1 MELTKENER
10 ILITNPNFWLNL
22 TRRNTPP
29 LFAGETRSGF
39 FRLRLSKPSACD
51 LTCAGTTTAAPP
63 PLALVA
69 RKASTTT
76 TGTTPL
82 ATDSKKKSVGSLICK
97 DLVPCCIW
105 FFGCE

>member
-1 MELTKENER
+1 MDSLQIQTSR
-10 ILITNPNFWLNL
+10 LNL
-22 TRRNTPP
+22 TRRNTPS

-51 LTCAGTTTAAPP
+51 LTCAGTTTATPP

-76 TGTTPL
+76 TGTTPRHL
-82 ATDSKKKSVGSLICK
+82 PPTVKRRVWDH
-97 DLVPCCIW
+97 
-105 FFGCE
+105 